1 MSLERILAL
10 IPHRPPMLL
19 IDNILSLEG
28 DDIVCQKTFQ
38 ADEFFF
44 QGHYP
49 NQPIVPGIILCEAA
63 MQAGS
68 CLLSIKIAE
77 DLNDDSSSKVP
88 VATRLNNVKFKQLVK
103 PGDTIELAITLTERV
118 SSAFFLDAKITVGGK
133 LATRFDFACTLA
145 EAE

>member
-1 MSLERILAL
+1 
-10 IPHRPPMLL
+10 ML
-19 IDNILSLEG
+19 S
-28 DDIVCQKTFQ
+28 T
-38 ADEFFF
+38 
-44 QGHYP
+44 
-49 NQPIVPGIILCEAA
+49 
-63 MQAGS
+63 
-68 CLLSIKIAE
+68 KIAE

>member
-1 MSLERILAL
+1 MSLEQILTL

-19 IDNILSLEG
+19 IDNIVSLQG

-49 NQPIVPGIILCEAA
+49 NQPIVPGVILCEAA
-63 MQAGS
+63 MQAGA
-68 CLLSIKIAE
+68 CLLSTKIAA
-77 DLNDDSSSKVP
+77 DSNDESTGKVP
-88 VATRLNNVKFKQLVK
+88 VVTRLNNVKFKQMVK
-103 PGDTIELAITLTERV
+103 PGDTIELAITLTERI
-118 SSAFFLDAKITVGGK
+118 SSAFFLNSKVTVDGK

-145 EAE
+145 DAE

>member
-1 MSLERILAL
+1 
-10 IPHRPPMLL
+10 MLL
-19 IDNILSLEG
+19 IDNIVSLHG

-49 NQPIVPGIILCEAA
+49 NQPIVPGVILCEAA
-63 MQAGS
+63 MQAGA
-68 CLLSIKIAE
+68 CLLSTKIAE
-77 DLNDDSSSKVP
+77 DVNDESTGKVP
-88 VATRLNNVKFKQLVK
+88 VATRLNNVKFKQMVK

-118 SSAFFLDAKITVGGK
+118 SSAFFLNAKVTVDEK

-145 EAE
+145 DAE

>member
-68 CLLSIKIAE
+68 CLLSTKIAE

-103 PGDTIELAITLTERV
+103 PGDTIELAIT
-118 SSAFFLDAKITVGGK
+118 
-133 LATRFDFACTLA
+133 
-145 EAE
+145 

>member
-1 MSLERILAL
+1 MSLEQILTL

-19 IDNILSLEG
+19 IDNIVSLQG

-49 NQPIVPGIILCEAA
+49 NQPIVPGVILCEAA
-63 MQAGS
+63 MQAGA
-68 CLLSIKIAE
+68 CLLSTKIAE
-77 DLNDDSSSKVP
+77 DSNDESTGKVP
-88 VATRLNNVKFKQLVK
+88 VVTRLNNVKFKQMVE
-103 PGDTIELAITLTERV
+103 PGDTIELAITLTERI
-118 SSAFFLDAKITVGGK
+118 SSAFFLNSKVTVDGK

-145 EAE
+145 DAE

>member
-68 CLLSIKIAE
+68 CLLSTKIAE
-77 DLNDDSSSKVP
+77 DLNNDSSSKVP

-118 SSAFFLDAKITVGGK
+118 SSAFLDAKITVGGK

>member
-1 MSLERILAL
+1 MSLEQILTL

-19 IDNILSLEG
+19 IDNIMSLQG

-49 NQPIVPGIILCEAA
+49 NQPIVPGVILCEAA
-63 MQAGS
+63 MQAGA
-68 CLLSIKIAE
+68 CLLSTKIAE
-77 DLNDDSSSKVP
+77 DSNDESTDKVP
-88 VATRLNNVKFKQLVK
+88 VATRLNNVKFKQMVK

-118 SSAFFLDAKITVGGK
+118 SSAFFLSAKVTVGGK

-145 EAE
+145 DAE

>member
-1 MSLERILAL
+1 MSLEQILTL

-19 IDNILSLEG
+19 IDNIVSLQG

-49 NQPIVPGIILCEAA
+49 NQPSVPGVILCEAA
-63 MQAGS
+63 MQAGA
-68 CLLSIKIAE
+68 CLLSTKIAE
-77 DLNDDSSSKVP
+77 DSNDESTGKVP
-88 VATRLNNVKFKQLVK
+88 VVTRLNNVKFKQMVK
-103 PGDTIELAITLTERV
+103 PGDTIELAITLTERI
-118 SSAFFLDAKITVGGK
+118 SSAFFLNSKVTVDGK

-145 EAE
+145 DAE